1 MGILIHALYTEKLG
15 GKSAPTQFQPFVVG
29 SFAQGTY
36 VQHGITRSHLCMNY
50 WQHRILICFR
60 WLFPRITLSLH
71 IMSYLYVL
79 LRNLTVEYLG
89 EKRSSK
95 LYVSLFHN
103 QSRRQWISI
112 RILKWTPECGH
123 KSKERCVVKLCLY
136 VICFCMCVA
145 HCLLWN
151 GPISELHFLSR
162 RSCMFPIE
170 MFCNCMSLWFHII
183 VLKTNYI

>member
-1 MGILIHALYTEKLG
+1 M
-15 GKSAPTQFQPFVVG
+15 
-29 SFAQGTY
+29 
-36 VQHGITRSHLCMNY
+36 
-50 WQHRILICFR
+50 ILICFR

-79 LRNLTVEYLG
+79 LRNLIVEYLG

-183 VLKTNYI
+183 VLKTNYMCISNINMNNIFLWWHVNHEIRPWLNSLRPSDAYLCQ